1 MTDLKNLVYRYTDDL
16 ERFEKMLKDA
26 DKQLVEAM
34 TQINYMAEEKD
45 LRKKELDDLKA
56 AALAIID
63 MVDPPEEGDVQ
74 GKTLLERLQ
83 GAPQKIIKYLLNTS
97 QQYVSHVLGL
107 VKSYWSKANLT
118 PLEEGMSVEC
128 TEERFANFVK
138 EVKPVADMIVD
149 ILEQKPSA
157 E

>member
-1 MTDLKNLVYRYTDDL
+1 
-16 ERFEKMLKDA
+16 
-26 DKQLVEAM
+26 
-34 TQINYMAEEKD
+34 
-45 LRKKELDDLKA
+45 
-56 AALAIID
+56 

-74 GKTLLERLQ
+74 GKTLLEHLQ
-83 GAPQKIIKYLLNTS
+83 GAPQKIIKYLLDTS
-97 QQYVSHVLGL
+97 HQYVSHVLGL

-118 PLEEGMSVEC
+118 PLKEGMSVEC